1 MRKKEVLT
9 LMYRDLEVLTF
20 SVDYKKIRIEI
31 LEKLEHF
38 ERAPFGIDEN
48 TSEISMKL
56 LRFFNSRSIPATR
69 YDYEDILKATGCGN
83 GFELSFRGHGLSLSN
98 HYWFKRKG
106 ENYKYAD
113 INFFTNKW
121 DDSFARAVLSRDYEA
136 LKHCDL
142 NVPDIVTP
150 GWGSKG
156 WIFDDGPKLYK
167 LGIAKDRPEEAIAEA
182 LASKIAAK
190 LFNEGEYLNYEL
202 KQYNGQYASVSSP
215 IVGINKEL
223 IPLSNAVDP
232 RLYLIYRSWS
242 TDKAQSKVFF
252 ERLDSCEIP
261 GIREFFIKVSCFR
274 DLCFVSDLHFDN
286 ISIIRDLTT
295 GKLRLA
301 PLFDLGGAFGSSKTG
316 QETIR
321 SANRATLFMIYS
333 MFSDLDPEWD
343 YSWYDPKRLEGSKE
357 LIEEYLSKSE
367 FYNHDIIE
375 CIFEIFDHQKA
386 VLDEF
391 ANNCKKK

>member
-9 LMYRDLEVLTF
+9 LMYRDLEVLSF
-20 SVDYKKIRIEI
+20 SVDYKKSRIEF

-38 ERAPFGIDEN
+38 ERAPYGINEN
-48 TSEISMKL
+48 TPDISMKL
-56 LRFFNSRSIPATR
+56 LRFFNSRSIPSTR

-83 GFELSFRGHGLSLSN
+83 GFELSFKGHGLSLSN

-121 DDSFARAVLSRDYEA
+121 DDSFARAVLSRDYET

-167 LGIAKDRPEEAIAEA
+167 LGIAKDSPEEAIAEA

-215 IVGINKEL
+215 IVGINEEL

-232 RLYLIYRSWS
+232 GLYLIYRSRS
-242 TDKAQSKVFF
+242 TDKTQSKVFF
-252 ERLDSCEIP
+252 DRLDNCAVP

-316 QETIR
+316 RETIR
-321 SANRATLFMIYS
+321 SANRATLFMIYF

-391 ANNCKKK
+391 AKNSKKK